1 MSIMIMITRQRY
13 SNFDVTYI
21 CGHQH
26 QFITILQQNNGNAI
40 EMRFVHNNNC
50 LVLVAQLSQQQNS

>member
-1 MSIMIMITRQRY
+1 MIMITRQRY
-13 SNFDVTYI
+13 SNFDITYI
-21 CGHQH
+21 CGNQH

-50 LVLVAQLSQQQNS
+50 LLLVAQLSQQQNS